1 MPMDELTKFRR
12 PCSVLLTQLERETT
26 KILNETENI
35 KNAFAENLMNGDQI
49 FLTLKTTNYNLAL
62 ILIATL
68 HTGSIWLGMYG
79 PYDRTA
85 IIIDTRIETNETR
98 IGIESRNKI
107 GVVVDSDRPV
117 DVKDERSH
125 ARVIIVERTPP
136 GVTGESKIQLRHS
149 QRIMLPMVLYWAFT
163 EHKTRSST
171 VEHAVVYLSSNHSAA
186 G

>member
-1 MPMDELTKFRR
+1 MAGGCMAPTIGL
-12 PCSVLLTQLERETT
+12 S
-26 KILNETENI
+26 
-35 KNAFAENLMNGDQI
+35 A
-49 FLTLKTTNYNLAL
+49 Y
-62 ILIATL
+62 
-68 HTGSIWLGMYG
+68 S
-79 PYDRTA
+79 RTA

-186 G
+186 GYDCVAFGRIKSLEGLVIEELNNSKLTVKWLAIMHY